1 MVDVQE
7 PETQLPGMVALV
19 QLDNNLNHFNSY
31 YFIIIIMYNTFSLP
45 PPTPPK
51 EEGRVKKLIIEC
63 GHYYISLSI

>member
-1 MVDVQE
+1 MVDVKE

-19 QLDNNLNHFNSY
+19 QLDNNFNHFNSY
-31 YFIIIIMYNTFSLP
+31 YFIIIIMYNTFSLA
-45 PPTPPK
+45 PPK

>member
-7 PETQLPGMVALV
+7 PETQLPGILALV
-19 QLDNNLNHFNSY
+19 QLDNNFNNFNSY

-45 PPTPPK
+45 PPK
-51 EEGRVKKLIIEC
+51 EEGRVKKLIFEC